1 MLRFLLTPLAL
12 SVTSDSL
19 LPHSPGLSLW
29 KSYLHALVSM
39 EGDVVVYFLCM
50 NITWIPKLTAV
61 HYRELPASVPAGRSE
76 GCGAGP
82 RPSGTGW
89 KGKERKQTSRWAVL
103 IYYLPGNFPLP
114 SVRSRAGRAG
124 PAPPRVPAG
133 DPGRAAPPGTER
145 PFQLSCPLLPLPP
158 GRAGPVLLREG
169 PRAAGPGGE
178 RSPRGSLA
186 GIPAVNPG
194 RPRLAPRG
202 WHRDRPRCALAAAA
216 NAE

>member
-89 KGKERKQTSRWAVL
+89 KGKERKQTSQWAVL

-124 PAPPRVPAG
+124 PAPPRIPAG

-169 PRAAGPGGE
+169 PGPPGPVASARPAGAW
-178 RSPRGSLA
+178 RGS
-186 GIPAVNPG
+186 
-194 RPRLAPRG
+194 RR
-202 WHRDRPRCALAAAA
+202 
-216 NAE
+216 

>member
-89 KGKERKQTSRWAVL
+89 KGKERKQTSQWAVL

-124 PAPPRVPAG
+124 PAPPRIPAG
-133 DPGRAAPPGTER
+133 DPGRAASPRDGAAFPA
-145 PFQLSCPLLPLPP
+145 LLPAP
-158 GRAGPVLLREG
+158 AAA
-169 PRAAGPGGE
+169 PRPCWPRPAAGGAQGCRARWRALAPREPGGDPGGE
-178 RSPRGSLA
+178 SRPAAPRSAGLA
-186 GIPAVNPG
+186 PGPAPL
-194 RPRLAPRG
+194 RPRRS
-202 WHRDRPRCALAAAA
+202 R
-216 NAE
+216 